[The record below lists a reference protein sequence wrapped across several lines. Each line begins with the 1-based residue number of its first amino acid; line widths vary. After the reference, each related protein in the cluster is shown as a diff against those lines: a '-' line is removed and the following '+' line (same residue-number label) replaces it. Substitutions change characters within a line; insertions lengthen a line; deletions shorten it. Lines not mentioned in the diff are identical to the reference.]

1 MRIVPF
7 FMDKIDSLLDRLCT
21 PLNIVTFREFVTS
34 EDFCN
39 DKSVYEYW
47 LEEGGLICSVD
58 TELFSELLITGS
70 LGGGKTTFANYATAY
85 RLYYL
90 FSQGDFK
97 SFLGLSRSSP
107 IYGIYFST
115 NLTTARRS
123 GFAQFKA
130 IIDSC
135 QWFRM
140 HAPRDLK
147 IDSEIRF
154 SNGFTVFSGSQFSH
168 ALSLNVI
175 FAILDEGD
183 FRGSGGGLSS
193 DYDEVAVMY
202 SQVIQRLDSRFSSRH
217 GNPSWSILISSASY
231 QSAYI
236 LRRSREIKSK
246 ARAYTLTAVNYKIT
260 PEKHSETF
268 FEVFVGVSSVPA
280 CIVESPEHK
289 KTILDSIPPE
299 FPTEDLFELVPDDLY
314 DSFTSSIL
322 LALQN
327 HCGRA
332 VAVEGRLVSNMNAI
346 RSAVMLPTMRP
357 FFPSSVIT
365 ASNADDIPISAYI
378 DESVFVDYPYADYP
392 HTVFIDL
399 SYRSDSASVSCH
411 ANVDG
416 ALIHVFLLKI
426 VPPPLPAETRLK
438 KVEDF
443 IHFLAE
449 RINLVTVGSDS
460 FQSKQMRQNL
470 LADLGFEDTCVSI
483 DATDAYHLSWV
494 RDISDGTCTVY
505 PLEDLLTEVEE
516 AVWNQKSRK
525 VLRPDKG
532 ADDLFQATV
541 GSAELARRLSI
552 GGDAVRFLVSQLNP
566 MGRLLPST
574 SKQLDALGFGG
585 GMSDKSA
592 DRFMRI
598 SGRRREDAEIDK
610 AAKAREALLFGGVSE
625 KERAIL
631 ERLLKTKN
639 L

>member
-1 MRIVPF
+1 MRIVPL
-7 FMDKIDSLLDRLCT
+7 FMEKIDSLLDKLCT
-21 PLNIVTFREFVTS
+21 PTNIVTFREFVTS
-34 EDFCN
+34 PDYCN
-39 DKSVYEYW
+39 DLSVYEYW

-58 TELFSELLITGS
+58 SELFSELLITGS

-90 FSQGDFK
+90 FAQGDYK
-97 SFLGLSRSSP
+97 AFLGLSRTSP
-107 IYGIYFST
+107 VYGIYFST
-115 NLTTARRS
+115 NLATARRS

-135 QWFRM
+135 LWFTL
-140 HAPRDLK
+140 HVPRDTK

-202 SQVIQRLDSRFSSRH
+202 SQLIQRLDSRFSSRT

-236 LRRSREIKSK
+236 LKRSREIKGKS
-246 ARAYTLTAVNYKIT
+246 RAHTLTAVNYKIT

-268 FEVFVGVSSVPA
+268 FEVFVGVSSIPA
-280 CIVESPEHK
+280 CIVDNQEHK

-299 FPTEDLFELVPDDLY
+299 FPKDDLFELVPDDLY
-314 DSFTSSIL
+314 DSFKASIL

-346 RSAVMLPTMRP
+346 RAAVMLPTSRP
-357 FFPSSVIT
+357 FFPNPVVT
-365 ASNADDIPISAYI
+365 ASNSDTIPISAYI
-378 DESVFVDYPYADYP
+378 DETVFTDYPYADYP
-392 HTVFIDL
+392 HTIFIDL

-416 ALIHVFLLKI
+416 ALIQVFLLKI

-443 IHFLAE
+443 VHYFAE
-449 RINLVTVGSDS
+449 RVNLVTVGSDS

-483 DATDAYHLSWV
+483 DSTDAYHLSWV
-494 RDISDGTCTVY
+494 RDISDGVCTVY

-516 AVWNQKSRK
+516 AVWNQKSRR
-525 VLRPDKG
+525 VLRPNKG
-532 ADDLFQATV
+532 TDDLFQATV
-541 GSAELARRLSI
+541 GSAELARQLSI
-552 GGDAVRFLVSQLNP
+552 GGDAIRMLISQINP
-566 MGRLLPST
+566 MGRLIPSDL
-574 SKQLDALGFGG
+574 KQLGAIGFSG
-585 GMSDKSA
+585 GMSAKTI
-592 DRFMRI
+592 DRFMRT
-598 SGRRREDAEIDK
+598 SGRKSDDK
-610 AAKAREALLFGGVSE
+610 EFEKANQLREALLFKGLSE
-625 KERAIL
+625 KEKIIL
-631 ERLLKTKN
+631 DRLLKSKN